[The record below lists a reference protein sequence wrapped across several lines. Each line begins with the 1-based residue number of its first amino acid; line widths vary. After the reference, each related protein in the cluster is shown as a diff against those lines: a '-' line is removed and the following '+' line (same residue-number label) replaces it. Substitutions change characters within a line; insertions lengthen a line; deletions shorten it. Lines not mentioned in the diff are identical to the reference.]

1 MARWEFKHSAYTN
14 AKRKDVWNY
23 WSNMDNHAKM
33 EPGVDRIELDGP
45 FETGTTG
52 RTITKYYT
60 QELELSEVSA
70 GNHYTIIGKTPD
82 SMGFLSFT
90 WSFEDAG
97 KGTRMTEKIK
107 AEGTKVEEY
116 LDEFRQMEKGAVI
129 GMVRLVEELDRLTK
143 TEWNKE

>member
-1 MARWEFKHSAYTN
+1 MTKWEFKHSAYTN
-14 AKRKDVWNY
+14 ANRKDVWNY

-60 QELELSEVSA
+60 QEFELSEVSLA
-70 GNHYTIIGKTPD
+70 NHFTIIGKTPGD
-82 SMGFLSFT
+82 MGFLSFT
-90 WSFEDAG
+90 WSFEDEG
-97 KGTRMTEKIK
+97 KGTRMTQKIE

-129 GMVRLVEELDRLTK
+129 GMARLVEELDLLTK